1 MSKLLPHLIIGFT
14 KWLKQRPGTYAD
26 YQVGV
31 ATDPEGCLR
40 RVRSLD
46 EVRHHV
52 SRFDIACT
60 ADTARRVERYFL
72 DRGMRGASEGGDAD
86 SRAVFMYGD
95 SPDSREQKP
104 LPKRLA
110 GRVRPMVSSLSAI

>member
-14 KWLKQRPGTYAD
+14 KWLKQRPGTFAD
-26 YQVGV
+26 CQIGV

-46 EVRHHV
+46 EVKHHV

-72 DRGMRGASEGGDAD
+72 DRGMQGASENGDAD
-86 SRAVFMYGD
+86 SRAVFMYRNLTNSG
-95 SPDSREQKP
+95 E
-104 LPKRLA
+104 
-110 GRVRPMVSSLSAI
+110 